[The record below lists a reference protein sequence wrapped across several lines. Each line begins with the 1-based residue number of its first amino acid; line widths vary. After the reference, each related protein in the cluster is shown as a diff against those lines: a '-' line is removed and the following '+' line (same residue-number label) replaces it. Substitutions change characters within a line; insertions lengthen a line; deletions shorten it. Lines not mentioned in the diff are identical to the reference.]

1 MPMQRRKAASREG
14 EMKIQERHM
23 IAAGEGPSGNGRT
36 EWPSGPG
43 KCFRKET
50 GCELEKRKMCFLTTV
65 HLKLDGEYLV
75 HPGVSC
81 TYSNTVPSMQ

>member
-1 MPMQRRKAASREG
+1 
-14 EMKIQERHM
+14 M

-65 HLKLDGEYLV
+65 HLNLDGEYLV
-75 HPGVSC
+75 HPGLVS
-81 TYSNTVPSMQ
+81 PAPIAILSMQ